1 MPFGQRSFLQEPA
14 MPVTVTCGCS
24 KSFSLKDEYVGSL
37 VKCPACG
44 GSVRVRGGAST
55 ELAPTRAPALTPESD
70 ADPIFGR
77 DVFLLRQQMLRI
89 NERYAVSD
97 ESGKPIL
104 FVERPAHFFRNLLAM
119 LGAFLAAGAWVV
131 ALTSAAA
138 ALGPGTFKNILAIVG
153 TVGFFPVLVIAGMK
167 LARKRHVSFY
177 TGEDKQVCVLEVLQD
192 QKLHFINA
200 TFTILAADGTVLG
213 QFRKNYLFNLIR
225 RKWDVLDQNGKVVWV
240 AREDSIILSL
250 VRRVVP
256 FMGLLRTNFIFQRPG
271 SDTVLGEFR
280 RKMTILDKYA
290 LDLTADRAR
299 AFDRRIAVALGVML
313 DTGERR

>member
-1 MPFGQRSFLQEPA
+1 

-24 KSFSLKDEYVGSL
+24 KSFSLKDEFSGRM
-37 VKCPACG
+37 VKCPGCG
-44 GSVRVRGGAST
+44 GSVRVRGTTTTTTTTAT
-55 ELAPTRAPALTPESD
+55 PALTPESE

-77 DVFLLRQQMLRI
+77 DVFLLRQQALRI
-89 NERYAVSD
+89 NERYTVSD
-97 ESGKPIL
+97 DGGKPIL
-104 FVERPAHFFRNLLAM
+104 FVERPAHFFRNLLAA
-119 LGAFLAAGAWVV
+119 LGSFLAASTWAV
-131 ALTSAAA
+131 ALTSAAE
-138 ALGPGTFKNILAIVG
+138 ALGRGPVTNIIAMIG
-153 TVGFFPVLVIAGMK
+153 IFGFFPILVIAGMK
-167 LARKRHVSFY
+167 LSKKRHVSFY
-177 TGEDKQVCVLEVLQD
+177 TAEDRKVCVLEVLQD

-200 TFTILAADGTVLG
+200 TYTVLADGTVLG

-225 RKWDVLDQNGKVVWV
+225 RKWDVLDQDGTVVWV

-271 SDTVLGEFR
+271 SDSVLGEFR
-280 RKMTILDKYA
+280 RKMTILDRYA
-290 LDLTADRAR
+290 LDLTADRTR

>member
-1 MPFGQRSFLQEPA
+1 
-14 MPVTVTCGCS
+14 MPVTVTCACS
-24 KSFSLKDEYVGSL
+24 KSFSLKDEFVGRI
-37 VKCPACG
+37 VKCPGCG
-44 GSVRVRGGAST
+44 GSVRVRAT
-55 ELAPTRAPALTPESD
+55 TATLATAPAPVLTPDSD

-89 NERYAVSD
+89 NERYALTD

-104 FVERPAHFFRNLLAM
+104 FVERPAHFFRNLLAVV
-119 LGAFLAAGAWVV
+119 GAFLAAITWAV
-131 ALTSAAA
+131 ALTSAADS
-138 ALGPGTFKNILAIVG
+138 LGRGTLSTILGIVG
-153 TVGFFPVLVIAGMK
+153 VVGFFPVLVIAGMK
-167 LARKRHVSFY
+167 LSKKRHVSFY
-177 TGEDKQVCVLEVLQD
+177 TGEDRKVCVLEVLQD

-200 TFTILAADGTVLG
+200 TFTVLGADGTVLG

-225 RKWDVLDQNGKVVWV
+225 RKWDVLDQNGRVVWV

-256 FMGLLRTNFIFQRPG
+256 FMGLLRTNFIFQRAG
-271 SDTVLGEFR
+271 GDAVLGEFR
-280 RKMTILDKYA
+280 RRMTILDRYV

>member
-1 MPFGQRSFLQEPA
+1 
-14 MPVTVTCGCS
+14 MPVMVTCACS
-24 KSFSLKDEYVGSL
+24 KSFSLKDEFLGRM
-37 VKCPACG
+37 VKCPGCG
-44 GSVRVRGGAST
+44 GSVRVRGGTTPA
-55 ELAPTRAPALTPESD
+55 LAATLTPALTPALTPDSD

-97 ESGKPIL
+97 EGGKPIL
-104 FVERPAHFFRNLLAM
+104 FVERPRHFFRNLLATLVAFAAASIFTAALTTFAEM
-119 LGAFLAAGAWVV
+119 LGR
-131 ALTSAAA
+131 
-138 ALGPGTFKNILAIVG
+138 GTPNAIVSIIG
-153 TVGFFPVLVIAGMK
+153 ILGFFPVLVIAGMK
-167 LARKRHVSFY
+167 LSKKRHVSFY
-177 TGEDKQVCVLEVLQD
+177 TGEDRSVCVLEVLQD

-200 TFTILAADGTVLG
+200 TFTVLAADGTVLG

-225 RKWDVLDQNGKVVWV
+225 RKWDVLDQNGKIVWV

-271 SDTVLGEFR
+271 SDTVIGEFR
-280 RKMTILDKYA
+280 RKMTILDKYV
-290 LDLTADRAR
+290 LDLTADRTR
-299 AFDRRIAVALGVML
+299 AFDRRMAVALGVML